1 MTFPGMRPP
10 KTVVQGVSQP
20 KLVERST
27 GQVYIL
33 VRDDTAVNGK
43 LYIAPIGMM
52 TSMRSIRPEVLK
64 ENFEW
69 YVELKDRPV
78 PVREVDATEM
88 SSVPLTEEEVDA
100 GVAAIFDTPE
110 AVEAAVEAITD
121 PPKKRGG
128 RPKGSKDTKKRK
140 RVKRKT

>member
-1 MTFPGMRPP
+1 MTFPGMKPP

-20 KLVERST
+20 KLVEKAT

-43 LYIAPIGMM
+43 LYVAPIGMM

-78 PVREVDATEM
+78 PAIEVESTEI
-88 SSVPLTEEEVDA
+88 SSVPLTQEEVDA
-100 GVAAIFDTPE
+100 AVAAIFD
-110 AVEAAVEAITD
+110 A
-121 PPKKRGG
+121 PKKSRG
-128 RPKGSKDTKKRK
+128 RPKGAKDKKKRK
-140 RVKRKT
+140 RIKRKT